1 MQIFFLSNMK
11 IYLLIINI
19 NTNIKIIISVFRQEK
34 KLSEFN
40 VMEFLI
46 LIKIKR
52 KRKAAYKKWNE
63 HIYIKWNEHVYN
75 L

>member
-1 MQIFFLSNMK
+1 MQIFFLSNIK

-46 LIKIKR
+46 
-52 KRKAAYKKWNE
+52 
-63 HIYIKWNEHVYN
+63 
-75 L
+75 